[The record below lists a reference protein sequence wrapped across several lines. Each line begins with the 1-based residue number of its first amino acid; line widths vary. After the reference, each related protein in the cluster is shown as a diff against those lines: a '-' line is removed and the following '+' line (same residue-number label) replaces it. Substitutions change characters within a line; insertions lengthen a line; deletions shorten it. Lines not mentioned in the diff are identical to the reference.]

1 MDILKQSVSI
11 SFTSKCYEFHNYLS
25 LFKKTV
31 NMLQL
36 LEIGYCSF
44 FSLNFYFHSTFPTKF
59 YPTLMELFLF
69 TLLCKDNVYKNLN

>member
-1 MDILKQSVSI
+1 
-11 SFTSKCYEFHNYLS
+11 
-25 LFKKTV
+25 
-31 NMLQL
+31 MLQL